1 MNPYKRNYL
10 IYFYMY
16 FVIQMVYIYV
26 NVYLPIYFF
35 NILKVNRIE
44 LAFVQIFS
52 YSAFFIRPLIAIY
65 FDKEKYAIKRL
76 IILSSVGIF
85 ISFIFFIFNLNL
97 LIIFGIFLGINFA
110 CASIMR
116 VAIEKIII
124 VNSPDDR
131 TKNKNALSI
140 QLGAVFGALFPNIIF
155 IIIFTDLYS
164 LPTWNQFFLIGIL
177 SLFPIVIFGFLLKI
191 TTEPI
196 NEMKTTT
203 ENRIDKRR
211 IILLSIILFL
221 FYAEG
226 IYEYPAEPWILNKIG
241 EENVSLL
248 AMLIAITIVIN
259 ALGLILA
266 SFYTDKFDRIKVLTF
281 SSLAY
286 GILLIIAPFTD
297 MFIFFILFVIMQIF
311 SGFIVVNLI
320 ALMIEFSQKRAVYF
334 QLMTAS
340 AILAI
345 VIFVPLGTYLSA
357 FIATELIFVAA
368 GVMKL
373 ISIIPIL
380 LLTERNQNESVPKNQ
395 F

>member
-10 IYFYMY
+10 IYFYTY
-16 FVIQMVYIYV
+16 FVIQLVYVYV
-26 NVYLPIYFF
+26 NVFLPVYFF

-65 FDKEKYAIKRL
+65 FDKEKYAIKTL

-85 ISFIFFIFNLNL
+85 VSFVFFIFNLNI

-116 VAIEKIII
+116 VAIEKIILL
-124 VNSPDDR
+124 NSPDDK
-131 TKNKNALSI
+131 TKNKNALYI
-140 QLGAVFGALFPNIIF
+140 QLGSVFGALFPNLIF

-177 SLFPIVIFGFLLKI
+177 SIFPIVIFGFLLKFNKEAI
-191 TTEPI
+191 D
-196 NEMKTTT
+196 EMKPTT
-203 ENRIDKRR
+203 ENQINKRG

-221 FYAEG
+221 FYAER
-226 IYEYPAEPWILNKIG
+226 IYEYPAEPWILNKFG
-241 EENVSLL
+241 EENFSLL
-248 AMLIAITIVIN
+248 AMFVAVIILIN

-266 SFYTDKFDRIKVLTF
+266 GFYTDKFDRIKVLTY
-281 SSLAY
+281 SSFAY

-297 MFIFFILFVIMQIF
+297 MYIFFILFGIMQIF

-320 ALMIEFSQKRAVYF
+320 ALMIEYSQKRAVYF

-345 VIFVPLGTYLSA
+345 VVFVPLGTYLSL
-357 FIATELIFVAA
+357 FIATEFIFVAA

-380 LLTERNQNESVPKNQ
+380 LLIKKNQKVSAPKNQ

>member
-1 MNPYKRNYL
+1 
-10 IYFYMY
+10 
-16 FVIQMVYIYV
+16 MVYIYV

-44 LAFVQIFS
+44 LAYVQIFS

-65 FDKEKYAIKRL
+65 FDKEKYAIKTV

-85 ISFIFFIFNLNL
+85 VSFIFFIFNLNL

-131 TKNKNALSI
+131 TKNKNALYI
-140 QLGAVFGALFPNIIF
+140 QLGIVFGALFPNLIF

-177 SLFPIVIFGFLLKI
+177 SIFPIVIFSFLLKI
-191 TTEPI
+191 GTDPI
-196 NEMKTTT
+196 IELKTTT
-203 ENRIDKRR
+203 ENQINKRS

-221 FYAEG
+221 FYAER
-226 IYEYPAEPWILNKIG
+226 IYEYPAEPWILSKYG
-241 EENVSLL
+241 EENFTLL
-248 AMLIAITIVIN
+248 AMFVAIIIVIN

-266 SFYTDKFDRIKVLTF
+266 GFYTDKFDRIKILTF

-297 MFIFFILFVIMQIF
+297 MYTFFILFGIMQIF
-311 SGFIVVNLI
+311 SGFILVNLI
-320 ALMIEFSQKRAVYF
+320 ALMIEFSKKRAVYF

-345 VIFVPLGTYLSA
+345 VIFVPLGTYLSL
-357 FIATELIFVAA
+357 FIATEFIFVAA

-373 ISIIPIL
+373 LSIIPIL
-380 LLTERNQNESVPKNQ
+380 LLRERNQKALSPKNQ